1 MVDACMETS
10 MRIEDMAYSCSE
22 LSGHLRHMLWARYS
36 PEMQKNL
43 QAICLESHCPS
54 TSSRA
59 TSLGGSGGL
68 QTYLQTT
75 PHAASSTPF
84 CNTGKSVI
92 CFSWGSQSMQ
102 KRSVLEDDKRLQ
114 R

>member
-1 MVDACMETS
+1 
-10 MRIEDMAYSCSE
+10 MAHCCFKLFSYAS
-22 LSGHLRHMLWARYS
+22 HLLWAQDNPVTQRS
-36 PEMQKNL
+36 L
-43 QAICLESHCPS
+43 QVICLESHCPS

-84 CNTGKSVI
+84 CSTGMSFI
-92 CFSWGSQSMQ
+92 CSSLMDAKVYHDFML
-102 KRSVLEDDKRLQ
+102 VM
-114 R
+114 